1 MQNIHLRAQGNWM
14 NDPNGFIYYN
24 GAYHLFYQCFPY
36 GPRWGRMHWGHAV
49 SEDLVSWKELG
60 IALFPSKT
68 DDSSGCFSGSSVEAD
83 GKLYLY
89 YTGVRYLEE
98 NPEDVNLCS
107 NEQFVSAQ
115 MMISSEDGIHF
126 DNIRDKK
133 TVIPVLRDPAIGDAR
148 HTRDPKVWKEEDA
161 WYMVLG
167 STIEDQKGRLLFF
180 RSRDREHWTYVNEV
194 SAENGLGWMW
204 ECPDYFTVDGHQIL
218 IFSPMGLLKDGRA
231 DENQTICMQVSFDKE
246 SCRMELSD
254 SYQFLD
260 YGMDLYAPQST
271 VDAEGRRILT
281 AWLRM
286 PEPVNG
292 EWQGMMCIPRVVK
305 VNDGTIWFDVH
316 PNIRAAYTKKIA
328 SPEEAKDGEY
338 RLRFT
343 LEDGEAVISN
353 TVYCLGEEIVT
364 EGNVKLELET
374 LGGY

>member
-1 MQNIHLRAQGNWM
+1 
-14 NDPNGFIYYN
+14 
-24 GAYHLFYQCFPY
+24 
-36 GPRWGRMHWGHAV
+36 
-49 SEDLVSWKELG
+49 
-60 IALFPSKT
+60 
-68 DDSSGCFSGSSVEAD
+68 
-83 GKLYLY
+83 
-89 YTGVRYLEE
+89 
-98 NPEDVNLCS
+98 
-107 NEQFVSAQ
+107 